1 MLALADVKLLATS
14 QISKATVAQVQAVVS
29 DGRGGKLAAALH
41 AVSKKLMAKEHE
53 GVVPTNPAEL
63 KKLREAAARGG
74 LGGQVGRIGRLEQ
87 PLHRSGLG
95 DDGGE
100 IGGGVGQHS
109 QAVVADLDRCARK

>member
-63 KKLREAAARGG
+63 KKLKLDDTVIG
-74 LGGQVGRIGRLEQ
+74 LLSNLVFGSVHQILQLGLTLASSW
-87 PLHRSGLG
+87 LHLTCLTGKRPVQSC
-95 DDGGE
+95 
-100 IGGGVGQHS
+100 S
-109 QAVVADLDRCARK
+109 PR